1 MKVTLEVVEG
11 PAAAQEPGGLELGVT
26 GVINVA
32 VEVLEV
38 GGLELEIIVVV
49 DVVVAMLGGGLGSSR
64 CALRNARRWR
74 VGAGNRRRIWLDILS
89 RHRVELDIESVA
101 SLSHSLLKREPCICK
116 LLDEIPHV
124 PRNRS

>member
-1 MKVTLEVVEG
+1 VT
-11 PAAAQEPGGLELGVT
+11 VT
-26 GVINVA
+26 FSVDRVCGRESYIRSSGRASRGAGARRIGAGVINVA

-38 GGLELEIIVVV
+38 GGLELEIIAAV

-101 SLSHSLLKREPCICK
+101 SLSHS
-116 LLDEIPHV
+116 
-124 PRNRS
+124 